1 MSITKLMLSAAFGGL
16 AVGSNFSD
24 SLGYSGKPHKTP
36 NGSKASGVAAS
47 KRLATKRNNI
57 RKHC

>member
-1 MSITKLMLSAAFGGL
+1 MSLTKLSFGAAYDLS
-16 AVGSNFSD
+16 NRSD
-24 SLGYSGKPHKTP
+24 SLFGTGKIGKPHKTP

-57 RKHC
+57 RKHG

>member
-1 MSITKLMLSAAFGGL
+1 MTPTKLLLSAAYGL
-16 AVGSNFSD
+16 SNRVD
-24 SLGYSGKPHKTP
+24 SLFGTGKIGKPHKTP

-57 RKHC
+57 RKHG